1 MKTESDPGVDVAVS
15 EGRRERNKREKL
27 ERIIDAARHL
37 FHAQGYDNTTT
48 QKIADAAGIAAGTL
62 FLYAKSK
69 EDLLIL
75 VFRDEMTQLIE
86 DTYRKIKKSDS
97 LLKQTMR
104 LFNGFIQYHGRDV
117 AIARELIRE
126 LTFLSNEARIA
137 DMNNIANAIV
147 GKLSYL
153 VDNSKE
159 RGQLRAGVDT
169 KLFARCLYS
178 IYYQQLQT
186 WLSGYASRRAFQKNL
201 ESMLAL
207 IIEDKSLF

>member
-1 MKTESDPGVDVAVS
+1 
-15 EGRRERNKREKL
+15 
-27 ERIIDAARHL
+27 
-37 FHAQGYDNTTT
+37 
-48 QKIADAAGIAAGTL
+48 
-62 FLYAKSK
+62 
-69 EDLLIL
+69 
-75 VFRDEMTQLIE
+75 LIE

-147 GKLSYL
+147 GKLSCL
-153 VDNSKE
+153 VDNAKE
-159 RGQLRAGVDT
+159 RGKLRAGVDT

-186 WLSGYASRRAFQKNL
+186 WLSGYASRRTFQKNL

-207 IIEDKSLF
+207 IIEDKSTQ